1 VLASRGGG
9 YRTTTTRLKGRREV
23 SDKSEG
29 VGDALERDWEQTKSD
44 MPGMEG
50 EDLGQDVDDTLKQAV
65 GKEPVPDETEP
76 NRD

>member
-1 VLASRGGG
+1 
-9 YRTTTTRLKGRREV
+9 V
-23 SDKSEG
+23 SEKSEG

-50 EDLGQDVDDTLKQAV
+50 KDLDQDVDDTLKQAA
-65 GKEPVPDETEP
+65 GKEPVPAEDEP

>member
-1 VLASRGGG
+1 MLAF
-9 YRTTTTRLKGRREV
+9 TTRVQNDDKPAEGGSEV
-23 SDKSEG
+23 SEKSEG

-50 EDLGQDVDDTLKQAV
+50 KDLDQDVDDTLKQAV
-65 GKEPVPDETEP
+65 GSESPPDENEP